1 MKKLIVLLFVIG
13 FISSCKNEP
22 KINNDEKKIKPIEQ
36 KDPAN
41 IEILFDDTKFSS
53 NIELS
58 LLKELGL
65 GMCDPNQKD
74 LSNYKVPAC
83 DPKFFKFLPYNK
95 SIPLKNG
102 FLLLVKSMVHD
113 FPLRRLFVFQRIDG
127 KLVKVN
133 GFIANLIGKRPS
145 SNGNDDLVL
154 RFRDEEQNFFNCVY
168 VWKNNHYEYNRVE
181 QINDANIKPVFQDSM
196 NMDIQ
201 KMIELNRFQF

>member
-1 MKKLIVLLFVIG
+1 MKKLIAFSFIISLIG
-13 FISSCKNEP
+13 SCKNEP
-22 KINNDEKKIKPIEQ
+22 EIKNDEQKNTPVEQ

-53 NIELS
+53 NTELS

-83 DPKFFKFLPYNK
+83 DPKFFKFLPFNK

-113 FPLRRLFVFQRIDG
+113 FPLRRLFVFQRVEG

-133 GFIANLIGKRPS
+133 GFIANLIGKRPNS
-145 SNGNDDLVL
+145 SGNDDLVL

-181 QINDANIKPVFQDSM
+181 QINDANIKPMFQDSM
-196 NMDIQ
+196 NVDIQ
-201 KMIELNRFQF
+201 KMIELKRLQF

>member
-1 MKKLIVLLFVIG
+1 MKNFLIFLITFSLT
-13 FISSCKNEP
+13 ISCNNETEIKN
-22 KINNDEKKIKPIEQ
+22 DKKISPSFDQ
-36 KDPAN
+36 KDPSN

-53 NIELS
+53 NTEIN

-74 LSNYKVPAC
+74 LSNFKVPAC
-83 DPKFFKFLPYNK
+83 DPKFFKFLPFNK

-113 FPLRRLFVFQRIDG
+113 FPLRRLFVFQRIEG

-133 GFIANLIGKRPS
+133 GFIANLIGKRTGS
-145 SNGNDDLVL
+145 IGYDDLVL

-181 QINDANIKPVFQDSM
+181 QINDANIKPMFQDSM
-196 NMDIQ
+196 NLDIQ
-201 KMIELNRFQF
+201 KMIELKRFQF

>member
-1 MKKLIVLLFVIG
+1 MNKLIIVLFTIVSL
-13 FISSCKNEP
+13 SSCKTEP
-22 KINNDEKKIKPIEQ
+22 EINKDKGKVKPLEQ

-41 IEILFDDTKFSS
+41 IEILFDETKFSS
-53 NIELS
+53 KTELG

-74 LSNYKVPAC
+74 LSNYTVPAC
-83 DPKFFKFLPYNK
+83 DPKFFKFLSFNN

-113 FPLRRLFVFQRIDG
+113 FPLRRLFVFQRIDN
-127 KLVKVN
+127 KLVKTN

-145 SNGNDDLVL
+145 ASGYEDLVL
-154 RFRDEEQNFFNCVY
+154 RFRDEEKNFFNCVY

-181 QINDANIKPVFQDSM
+181 QINDANIKAVFQDSM